1 MEGIRSCPGL
11 GMVDGCEEGEEGLCA
26 NMSITGL
33 EPCARAL
40 KNLPL
45 SLLIPESGVET
56 KGNRTNIGR
65 IKIV

>member
-1 MEGIRSCPGL
+1 MEGVRSWPGL
-11 GMVDGCEEGEEGLCA
+11 GMVDGREEGEEGLCA

-33 EPCARAL
+33 EPCAKAL
-40 KNLPL
+40 EILPL
-45 SLLIPESGVET
+45 SLLSPETGVEA